1 MHAIF
6 HIVLASFE
14 HSEEKRKDNIFL
26 FKFNLCIHVTEKY
39 RLLYSQKT
47 KSKMAMDVTDLKKNL
62 ILYHMGNQAHTI
74 GLNF

>member
-14 HSEEKRKDNIFL
+14 HSEENRKDNIFL
-26 FKFNLCIHVTEKY
+26 FRFNLCIYVTEKY

-47 KSKMAMDVTDLKKNL
+47 KSKMAMDVTDLKKK
-62 ILYHMGNQAHTI
+62 ILFYIIWAIRHIQ
-74 GLNF
+74 LD